1 MFRSSVP
8 FFLTTRRH
16 EGTVLIRRLSHT
28 IRGSWS
34 HVFTFFVLLVIF
46 ATRKLNLY
54 WLNTEAS
61 MKYPSVPFLTRLKI
75 MEGQKSIFFLKLKFC
90 YKYYVKKGYISFNG
104 FELSYFWKGIK
115 KIVHNNIIFDTELN
129 LCFVEHNV
137 PPWQLPFMSKFSR
150 TNTKIL
156 I

>member
-1 MFRSSVP
+1 MFRWSVP

-16 EGTVLIRRLSHT
+16 EGTVLIRRLSHA

-75 MEGQKSIFFLKLKFC
+75 TEGQKSFFFLNSNFATNIMLNRGTLVLMGLNC
-90 YKYYVKKGYISFNG
+90 HIS
-104 FELSYFWKGIK
+104 ERVLK
-115 KIVHNNIIFDTELN
+115 KIVNNDIIFDTELN
-129 LCFVEHNV
+129 LCFVEHKC
-137 PPWQLPFMSKFSR
+137 PPVTIDLYV
-150 TNTKIL
+150 KIFQN
-156 I
+156 